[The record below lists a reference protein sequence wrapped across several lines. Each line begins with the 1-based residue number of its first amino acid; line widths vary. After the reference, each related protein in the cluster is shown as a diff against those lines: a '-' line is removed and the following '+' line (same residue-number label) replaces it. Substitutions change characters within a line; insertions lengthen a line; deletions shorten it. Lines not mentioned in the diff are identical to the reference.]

1 MENVLYGL
9 AYLYDVENEDGTLFY
24 FFDTEEE
31 RDNKYTIVYDLIC
44 KYFKGD
50 IDLVLKKFKF
60 TLNENI
66 SKEEFMKESIINT
79 EKQEVE
85 AVINTLPKIKELT
98 S

>member
-9 AYLYDVENEDGTLFY
+9 AYLFDVENEDGTLFY

-31 RDNKYTIVYDLIC
+31 RNDKYSIVYDLVN

-50 IDLVLKKFKF
+50 IDLVLKKFTF

-66 SKEEFMKESIINT
+66 SKEEFMSEALHDTNKKEI
-79 EKQEVE
+79 Q
-85 AVINTLPKIKELT
+85 AVIETLPKIK
-98 S
+98 SF